1 MDVSRLWL
9 KVTFERKGNVLI
21 FECGS
26 LVVTES
32 KDSLMV
38 QGELHPSQVSGKGW
52 ERTSLMGLGE
62 IHEVGRIIENIE
74 DSF

>member
-1 MDVSRLWL
+1 
-9 KVTFERKGNVLI
+9 
-21 FECGS
+21 
-26 LVVTES
+26 
-32 KDSLMV
+32 MV

-52 ERTSLMGLGE
+52 EHTSLMGLGE